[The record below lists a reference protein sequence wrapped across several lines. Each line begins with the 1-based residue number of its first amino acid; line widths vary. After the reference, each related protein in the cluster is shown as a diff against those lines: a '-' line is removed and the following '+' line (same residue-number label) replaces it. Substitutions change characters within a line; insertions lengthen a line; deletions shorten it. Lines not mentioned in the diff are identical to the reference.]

1 MRALIFAVGGFLC
14 VYAGTLSGV
23 SSAMGA
29 APEARL
35 PKEPG
40 FLVGRFVFAYQDPED
55 GKGREAGLPKEDV
68 FEKLTVPL
76 KWVSGQYEASGAGEG
91 GAETVLLGG
100 AHDRRFGAS
109 AIVAVSRAVV
119 SELNRRG
126 IYGVLAAVDPEQI
139 DLSVSP
145 PEDLREGAR
154 GDLRM
159 DVYYSRVAKVELQ
172 RAPRSGPE
180 WLFPPDRVG
189 RGIVANAPVQAG
201 ALLRKDDLQ
210 HYLDRVNRFE
220 GRRAQSV
227 LRAGEQPGTVNLALE
242 LNEQK
247 RFSVHV
253 TGSNSGTKETG
264 EWRSR
269 FGVEA
274 RQLAGIDDVLALDY
288 TTSDF
293 KKYQTFSFSADF
305 GLGAGEA
312 WKARFYGSYSDLSLS
327 DLGLTD
333 LERLDLGGTEPSFA
347 STAQSVGVQA
357 AWTSALAADWSLSLT
372 GGGYILDASVDRG
385 AFGGQAAGQGSS
397 TYGVPYFSVGLE
409 KQSSRGRLTGSLQ
422 MEHVATPDEGSAIL
436 GRIKPSNEAWVSRW
450 NMAWSRRGGEF
461 ADLFSAKNTSQGG
474 THEVS
479 LAARGQVA
487 WDQARLVPHFQG
499 VAGGMD
505 SVRGYRESIAAGD
518 TVSFAT
524 AEYRLQLNSVLKQ
537 RGRAAALTR
546 ESGAPYTVS
555 EMRAPRGLGV
565 EADRASGRGGAQ
577 SSGAFLGTGL
587 PVEVVLRGFV
597 DGAQVHQNETDA
609 GSNEVGDR
617 VLLGAGVGL
626 DMVFRGRLNGMVR
639 LDLGVALKG
648 LKGGEP
654 EVKAGSSRLHVS
666 VFLAW

>member
-1 MRALIFAVGGFLC
+1 MRALIFVVGGFLC
-14 VYAGTLSGV
+14 VCAGSLFGV
-23 SSAMGA
+23 SSALGA
-29 APEARL
+29 APEAPL
-35 PKEPG
+35 SKAAG

-55 GKGREAGLPKEDV
+55 GKGREASLPKEDV
-68 FEKLTVPL
+68 FEKLTVSL
-76 KWVSGQYEASGAGEG
+76 KWVSGQYEAPGAGEV

-100 AHDRRFGAS
+100 LHERRFGAS
-109 AIVAVSRAVV
+109 AIVGVSRAVV

-154 GDLRM
+154 GDLRL

-180 WLFPPDRVG
+180 WLFPTDRAG
-189 RGIVANAPVQAG
+189 RRIVAKAPVQAG

-253 TGSNSGTKETG
+253 MGSNSGTKETG

-274 RQLAGIDDVLALDY
+274 RQLAGMDDVLALDY

-293 KKYQTFSFSADF
+293 KKYQTFSFSEDF
-305 GLGAGEA
+305 GLGASEA
-312 WKARFYGSYSDLSLS
+312 WKARIYGSSSDLSLS
-327 DLGLTD
+327 DLGH
-333 LERLDLGGTEPSFA
+333 TETPFV
-347 STAQSVGVQA
+347 STAQSVGFQGV
-357 AWTSALAADWSLSLT
+357 WVSLLGADWWLSLT
-372 GGGYILDASVDRG
+372 GGGTVLDASVDNG
-385 AFGGQAAGQGSS
+385 AFGAHGSS
-397 TYGVPYFSVGLE
+397 TYWVPYFSGGLE
-409 KQSSRGRLTGSLQ
+409 KQSSRGRMTGSLQ
-422 MEHVATPDEGSAIL
+422 MEHVETPDEGSAIL

-461 ADLFSAKNTSQGG
+461 ADLFSAKNTPQGG

-505 SVRGYRESIAAGD
+505 SVRGYRESLAVGD

-524 AEYRLQLNSVLKQ
+524 AEYRLQLNSLLKQ
-537 RGRAAALTR
+537 RRRAAALTKA
-546 ESGAPYTVS
+546 SGAPDTAA

-565 EADRASGRGGAQ
+565 EADRAAGRGEAQ
-577 SSGAFLGTGL
+577 ASGAFLGTGL
-587 PVEVVLRGFV
+587 PVEVGLRGFV
-597 DGAQVHQNETDA
+597 DGAQVHQNEAAPEA
-609 GSNEVGDR
+609 GEVSDR
-617 VLLGAGVGL
+617 SLLGAGVGL
-626 DMVFRGRLNGMVR
+626 DLVFRGRLNGMVR

-648 LKGGEP
+648 LKGGET

>member
-1 MRALIFAVGGFLC
+1 MADASFCIPPPMRALIFAVGGFLC
-14 VYAGTLSGV
+14 ICVGSV
-23 SSAMGA
+23 FSVPSALGA

-35 PKEPG
+35 SKEPG
-40 FLVGRFVFAYQDPED
+40 FLVKRFVFGYQDPED
-55 GKGREAGLPKEDV
+55 GKGRESALPTEDV
-68 FEKLTVPL
+68 FEKLTVSL
-76 KWVSGQYEASGAGEG
+76 KWVSGQYEASGTGEG

-100 AHDRRFGAS
+100 VHERRFGSS

-180 WLFPPDRVG
+180 WLFPSDKAG
-189 RGIVANAPVQAG
+189 RRIVANAPVQAG
-201 ALLRKDDLQ
+201 TLLRKDDLQ

-253 TGSNSGTKETG
+253 MGSNAGTKETG

-269 FGVEA
+269 LGVEA
-274 RQLAGIDDVLALDY
+274 RQVAGIDDVLALDY

-293 KKYQTFSFSADF
+293 KKYQTFSFSEDF
-305 GLGAGEA
+305 GLGSSEA
-312 WKARFYGSYSDLSLS
+312 WKARFYGSSSDLSLA
-327 DLGLTD
+327 DLGQTD
-333 LERLDLGGTEPSFA
+333 KPFA
-347 STAQSVGVQA
+347 STAQSFGVQTS
-357 AWTSALAADWSLSLT
+357 WTSALDSNWWLSLT
-372 GGGYILDASVDRG
+372 GGGTVLDASVDNG
-385 AFGGQAAGQGSS
+385 ASGGQGSS
-397 TYGVPYFSVGLE
+397 TYWVPYFSVGME
-409 KQSSRGRLTGSLQ
+409 KQSPRGRMTGSLQ
-422 MEHVATPDEGSAIL
+422 MEHVGTPDRDSDIL
-436 GRIKPSNEAWVSRW
+436 GRINPSREAWVSRW
-450 NMAWSRRGGEF
+450 NMAWSRRGEEF
-461 ADLFSAKNTSQGG
+461 ADLFSVKNTTLGAI
-474 THEVS
+474 HEVS
-479 LAARGQVA
+479 LAAHGQVA
-487 WDQARLVPHFQG
+487 WDQARLAPHFQG

-505 SVRGYRESIAAGD
+505 SVRGYRESSSVGD

-524 AEYRLQLNSVLKQ
+524 AEYRLQLNSVLK
-537 RGRAAALTR
+537 RFVGGAAL
-546 ESGAPYTVS
+546 SKAVGAPDTAT

-565 EADRASGRGGAQ
+565 EADRAAGRGEAPV
-577 SSGAFLGTGL
+577 SGAFFGTGF
-587 PVEVVLRGFV
+587 PVEVALRGFV
-597 DGAQVHQNETDA
+597 DGAQVHQNEADA
-609 GSNEVGDR
+609 GQNEAGDR
-617 VLLGAGVGL
+617 SLLGAGVGL

-648 LKGGEP
+648 LKGGES